1 MPLEASAVN
10 KRGELRLT
18 LSSSSCWR
26 VFPLAFVALFLEEP
40 LDCMASHNFEGAEA
54 DRGELWFSKGVAL
67 CVTAMVDA
75 DADHGGVH
83 SEADTSSAP
92 AEWGW
97 AEIAEPGER
106 AWRVRPRAIDPP

>member
-1 MPLEASAVN
+1 MGD
-10 KRGELRLT
+10 RGSDDDGEGDGIRAEG
-18 LSSSSCWR
+18 
-26 VFPLAFVALFLEEP
+26 VFPLAFVAPVLEEP
-40 LDCMASHNFEGAEA
+40 LDCMASHSFEGAQA

-106 AWRVRPRAIDPP
+106 HGESGLVPLTHLTHA